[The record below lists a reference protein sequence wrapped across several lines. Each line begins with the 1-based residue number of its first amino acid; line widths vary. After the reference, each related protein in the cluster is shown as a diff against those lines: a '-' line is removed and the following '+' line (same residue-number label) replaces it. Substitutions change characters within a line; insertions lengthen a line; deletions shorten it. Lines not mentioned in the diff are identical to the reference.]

1 MFQEPGIRVLDSCE
15 TISAYI
21 VFSVLNISK
30 DMTLSFQISL
40 VPGVISVTV
49 WDITAGVTA

>member
-1 MFQEPGIRVLDSCE
+1 MFQEPGIRVLDSCV

-30 DMTLSFQISL
+30 DMTLSFQIRL